1 MRKTLV
7 SAVVAA
13 LAACT
18 VFAWPASAAA
28 PEDNCHGVAS
38 QIASTWPWAHEGQPE
53 LFGPPPGGLKLWL
66 TEFGPIQFGV
76 DSIHEL
82 QLLFC
87 SGE

>member
-7 SAVVAA
+7 SAVVVAA
-13 LAACT
+13 LACA
-18 VFAWPASAAA
+18 VFAGPASASS
-28 PEDNCHGVAS
+28 DNCHGVAS
-38 QIASTWPWAHEGQPE
+38 QIASTWPWAHDEGKPE
-53 LFGPPPGGLKLWL
+53 VLAPPPGALKLWL

-82 QLLFC
+82 QLLIC